1 MADQVL
7 NRLQQYKEFSAE
19 TILTGGSDDSA
30 PISPNICQKYP
41 ITTLISLYDP
51 GCIGNRTLATF
62 IKNKIG
68 HSVNQIYFKDLFPE
82 KYPYVEGELD
92 LLVDLLRQTKTE
104 LIEMSLR
111 SSSYTTAEAVV
122 R

>member
-1 MADQVL
+1 MAGQVL

-19 TILTGGSDDSA
+19 TILTGGSGDSA
-30 PISPNICQKYP
+30 PLSPKVDQKYP

-51 GCIGNRTLATF
+51 DCIGNRTLATF
-62 IKNKIG
+62 VKNKIG
-68 HSVNQIYFKDLFPE
+68 HSINQIYFKDLFPE

-92 LLVDLLRQTKTE
+92 LLIDLLKQTKTE
-104 LIEMSLR
+104 LIGISLR